1 VLTEGDELDSHTKVQ
16 TIKKNIIRLIKA
28 QQSTLFD
35 GLASSYPLSIES
47 LIHRKACIS
56 KKIEKKKQATA
67 ELPRK
72 PLRVSRFLGY

>member
-1 VLTEGDELDSHTKVQ
+1 VLTEGDELDSHTNVQ
-16 TIKKNIIRLIKA
+16 TIKKKEEHKQKNIIRLIKA

-56 KKIEKKKQATA
+56 KKIEKK
-67 ELPRK
+67 ELLIKKERRRR
-72 PLRVSRFLGY
+72 L